1 MGQTKDILTTLLP
14 FVVLF
19 LIFYFLIVRPQRQQQ
34 KKHKEMIEGLTRG
47 DKIVTQGGLIVEVLK
62 AEANFFSV
70 KLNDDT
76 TAKLSKNYI
85 AFKLD
90 ELDQFGLAEPIV
102 IQQGREEISAK
113 LSGTKTLK
121 QRQITTNETF

>member
-1 MGQTKDILTTLLP
+1 MGQIKEILTTLLP
-14 FVVLF
+14 FGVLF

-34 KKHKEMIEGLTRG
+34 KKHKEMIEGLTKG
-47 DKIVTQGGLIVEVLK
+47 DRIVTQGGLIVEVLK

-76 TAKLSKNYI
+76 TAKLSKNYV

-121 QRQITTNETF
+121 QRQITTK

>member
-1 MGQTKDILTTLLP
+1 MGQTKEILTTLLP
-14 FVVLF
+14 FLVLF

-34 KKHKEMIEGLTRG
+34 KKHKEMIEGLTKG

-76 TAKLSKNYI
+76 TARLSKNYV

-102 IQQGREEISAK
+102 IQQGREEISARS
-113 LSGTKTLK
+113 SGAKTLK
-121 QRQITTNETF
+121 QRQITTE

>member
-1 MGQTKDILTTLLP
+1 MGQIRDILTTLLP

-34 KKHKEMIEGLTRG
+34 KKHKEMIESLTKG

-76 TAKLSKNYI
+76 TAKLSKNYV

-102 IQQGREEISAK
+102 IQQGREEISAR
-113 LSGTKTLK
+113 LSGAKTLK
-121 QRQITTNETF
+121 QRQITTE

>member
-1 MGQTKDILTTLLP
+1 MGQTKEIITTLLP

-34 KKHKEMIEGLTRG
+34 KKHKEMIEGLTKG

-76 TAKLSKNYI
+76 TAKLSKNYV

-121 QRQITTNETF
+121 QRQITTE

>member
-1 MGQTKDILTTLLP
+1 MGQIKDILTTLLP

-34 KKHKEMIEGLTRG
+34 KKHKEMIEGLTKG

-76 TAKLSKNYI
+76 TAKLSKNYV

-113 LSGTKTLK
+113 LSGAKTLK
-121 QRQITTNETF
+121 QRQITTE

>member
-1 MGQTKDILTTLLP
+1 MGQTKEIITTLLP

-34 KKHKEMIEGLTRG
+34 KKHKEMIEGLTKG

-76 TAKLSKNYI
+76 TARLSKNYV

-102 IQQGREEISAK
+102 IQQSREEIPAR

-121 QRQITTNETF
+121 QRQITTE

>member
-1 MGQTKDILTTLLP
+1 MGQIRDILTTLLP

-34 KKHKEMIEGLTRG
+34 KKHKEMIEGLTKG

-76 TAKLSKNYI
+76 TAKLSKNYV

-102 IQQGREEISAK
+102 IQQGREEISAR
-113 LSGTKTLK
+113 LSGAKTLK
-121 QRQITTNETF
+121 QRQITTE

>member
-1 MGQTKDILTTLLP
+1 MGQTKEIITTLLP

-34 KKHKEMIEGLTRG
+34 KKHKEMIEGLTKG

-76 TAKLSKNYI
+76 TAKLSKNYV

-102 IQQGREEISAK
+102 IQQGREEIPAR

-121 QRQITTNETF
+121 QRRITTE

>member
-1 MGQTKDILTTLLP
+1 MGQTKEILTTLLP

-34 KKHKEMIEGLTRG
+34 KKHKEMIEGLTKG

-102 IQQGREEISAK
+102 IQQGREEITAK

-121 QRQITTNETF
+121 QRQITTK

>member
-1 MGQTKDILTTLLP
+1 MGQIKDILTTLLP

-34 KKHKEMIEGLTRG
+34 KKHKEMIESLTKG

-121 QRQITTNETF
+121 QRQVTTE

>member
-1 MGQTKDILTTLLP
+1 MEQIKNILPTLLP
-14 FVVLF
+14 FMVLF

-34 KKHKEMIEGLTRG
+34 KKHKEMIESLTKG

-76 TAKLSKNYI
+76 TAKLSKNYV

-121 QRQITTNETF
+121 QRQITTK

>member
-1 MGQTKDILTTLLP
+1 MGQTKEILTTLLP

-34 KKHKEMIEGLTRG
+34 KKHKEMIEGLTKG

-70 KLNDDT
+70 RLNDDT

-113 LSGTKTLK
+113 LSDTKTLK
-121 QRQITTNETF
+121 QRQITTK

>member
-1 MGQTKDILTTLLP
+1 MGQTKEILTTLLP

-34 KKHKEMIEGLTRG
+34 KKHKEMIEGLSKG
-47 DKIVTQGGLIVEVLK
+47 DKVVTQGGLIVEVLK

-90 ELDQFGLAEPIV
+90 EEAVQNN
-102 IQQGREEISAK
+102 S
-113 LSGTKTLK
+113 
-121 QRQITTNETF
+121 

>member
-1 MGQTKDILTTLLP
+1 MGQIKDILTTLLP

-34 KKHKEMIEGLTRG
+34 KKHKEMIESLTKG

-76 TAKLSKNYI
+76 TAKLSKNYV

-121 QRQITTNETF
+121 QRQITTE

>member
-1 MGQTKDILTTLLP
+1 MGQIRDILTTLLP
-14 FVVLF
+14 LVVLF

-34 KKHKEMIEGLTRG
+34 KKHKEMVEGLTKG

-90 ELDQFGLAEPIV
+90 ELDQFDLAEPIV

>member
-1 MGQTKDILTTLLP
+1 MGQTKEIITTLLP
-14 FVVLF
+14 FLVLF

-34 KKHKEMIEGLTRG
+34 KKHKEMIEGLTKG

-76 TAKLSKNYI
+76 TAKLSKNYV

-102 IQQGREEISAK
+102 IQQGREEISAR
-113 LSGTKTLK
+113 LSGAKTLK
-121 QRQITTNETF
+121 QRQITTK

>member
-1 MGQTKDILTTLLP
+1 MGQTKEIITTLLP
-14 FVVLF
+14 FLVLF

-34 KKHKEMIEGLTRG
+34 KKHKEMIEGLTKG

-90 ELDQFGLAEPIV
+90 ELDQFGLAEPVV
-102 IQQGREEISAK
+102 IQQGREEISAR
-113 LSGTKTLK
+113 LSGANTLK
-121 QRQITTNETF
+121 QRQITTE

>member
-1 MGQTKDILTTLLP
+1 MGQTKEIITTLLP
-14 FVVLF
+14 FLVLF

-34 KKHKEMIEGLTRG
+34 KKHKEMIEGLTKG

-76 TAKLSKNYI
+76 TARLSKNYV

-121 QRQITTNETF
+121 QRQITTK

>member
-1 MGQTKDILTTLLP
+1 MGQIRDIITTLLP
-14 FVVLF
+14 FLVLF

-34 KKHKEMIEGLTRG
+34 KKHKEMIEGLTKG

-76 TAKLSKNYI
+76 TAKLSKNYV

-102 IQQGREEISAK
+102 IQQGREEISAR

-121 QRQITTNETF
+121 QRQITTE

>member
-1 MGQTKDILTTLLP
+1 MGQIRDILTTLLP
-14 FVVLF
+14 LVVLF

-34 KKHKEMIEGLTRG
+34 KKHKEMIEGLTKG

-70 KLNDDT
+70 KLNDDI
-76 TAKLSKNYI
+76 TAKLSKNYV

-90 ELDQFGLAEPIV
+90 ELDQLGLAEPIV

-121 QRQITTNETF
+121 QRQITTE

>member
-1 MGQTKDILTTLLP
+1 MGQIKDILTTLLP
-14 FVVLF
+14 LVVLF

-34 KKHKEMIEGLTRG
+34 KKHKEMIEGLTKG

-102 IQQGREEISAK
+102 IQQGRREEISAK

-121 QRQITTNETF
+121 QRQITTK

>member
-1 MGQTKDILTTLLP
+1 MGQIRDILTTLLP
-14 FVVLF
+14 LVVLF

-34 KKHKEMIEGLTRG
+34 KKHKEMIEGLTKG

-102 IQQGREEISAK
+102 IKQGREEISAK

-121 QRQITTNETF
+121 QRQITTK

>member
-1 MGQTKDILTTLLP
+1 MGQIKEILTTLLP
-14 FVVLF
+14 FLVLF

-34 KKHKEMIEGLTRG
+34 KKHKEMIESLTKG

-76 TAKLSKNYI
+76 TAKLSKNYV

-121 QRQITTNETF
+121 QRQITTK

>member
-1 MGQTKDILTTLLP
+1 MGQIKEILTTLLP
-14 FVVLF
+14 LVVLF

-34 KKHKEMIEGLTRG
+34 KKHKEMIDGLTKG

-113 LSGTKTLK
+113 LSSTKTLK
-121 QRQITTNETF
+121 QRQITTK

>member
-1 MGQTKDILTTLLP
+1 MGQTKEILTTLLP

-34 KKHKEMIEGLTRG
+34 KKHKEMIESLTKG

-76 TAKLSKNYI
+76 TAKLSKNYV

-121 QRQITTNETF
+121 QRQITTK

>member
-1 MGQTKDILTTLLP
+1 MGQIKEILTTLLP
-14 FVVLF
+14 LVVLF

-34 KKHKEMIEGLTRG
+34 KKHKEMIEGLTKG

-76 TAKLSKNYI
+76 TAKLSKNYV

-102 IQQGREEISAK
+102 IQQGREEVSAK
-113 LSGTKTLK
+113 LSSTKALK
-121 QRQITTNETF
+121 QRQITTK

>member
-1 MGQTKDILTTLLP
+1 MGQTKEIITTLLP
-14 FVVLF
+14 FLVLF

-34 KKHKEMIEGLTRG
+34 KKHKEMIEGLTKG

-76 TAKLSKNYI
+76 TAKLSKNYV

-102 IQQGREEISAK
+102 IQQGREEISAR
-113 LSGTKTLK
+113 LSGAKTLK
-121 QRQITTNETF
+121 QRQITTE

>member
-1 MGQTKDILTTLLP
+1 MGQIKDILTTLLP

-34 KKHKEMIEGLTRG
+34 KKHKEMIEGLTKG

-70 KLNDDT
+70 KINDDT

-121 QRQITTNETF
+121 QCQITTK

>member
-1 MGQTKDILTTLLP
+1 MGQIKEILTTLLP

-34 KKHKEMIEGLTRG
+34 KKHKEMIEGLTKG

-70 KLNDDT
+70 RLNDDT

-121 QRQITTNETF
+121 QRQITTK

>member
-1 MGQTKDILTTLLP
+1 MGQTKEILTTLLP

-34 KKHKEMIEGLTRG
+34 KKHKEMIEGLTKG

-76 TAKLSKNYI
+76 TAKLSKNYV

-102 IQQGREEISAK
+102 IQQGREEISAR
-113 LSGTKTLK
+113 LSGAKTLK
-121 QRQITTNETF
+121 QRQITTE

>member
-1 MGQTKDILTTLLP
+1 MGQTKEILTTLLP

-34 KKHKEMIEGLTRG
+34 KKHKEMIEGLTKG

-76 TAKLSKNYI
+76 TAKLSKNYV

-121 QRQITTNETF
+121 QRQITTK

>member
-1 MGQTKDILTTLLP
+1 MGQIRDILTTLLP

-34 KKHKEMIEGLTRG
+34 KKHKEMIEGLTKG

-70 KLNDDT
+70 KINDDT

-121 QRQITTNETF
+121 QRQITTE

>member
-1 MGQTKDILTTLLP
+1 MGQIQNILTTLLP

-34 KKHKEMIEGLTRG
+34 KKHKEMIEGLTKG

-76 TAKLSKNYI
+76 TAKLSKNYV

-102 IQQGREEISAK
+102 IQQGKEEISAR

-121 QRQITTNETF
+121 QRQITTE

>member
-1 MGQTKDILTTLLP
+1 MGQIKDILTTLLP

-34 KKHKEMIEGLTRG
+34 KKHKEMIEGLTKG

-121 QRQITTNETF
+121 QRQIATK

>member
-1 MGQTKDILTTLLP
+1 MGQIKDILTTLLP
-14 FVVLF
+14 LVVLF

-34 KKHKEMIEGLTRG
+34 KKHKEMIEGLTKG

-76 TAKLSKNYI
+76 TAKLSKNYV

-113 LSGTKTLK
+113 LPGTKTLK
-121 QRQITTNETF
+121 QRQITTK

>member
-1 MGQTKDILTTLLP
+1 MGQTKEIITTLLP

-34 KKHKEMIEGLTRG
+34 KKHKEMIEGLTKG

-76 TAKLSKNYI
+76 TAKLSKNYV

-102 IQQGREEISAK
+102 IQQGREEISAR

-121 QRQITTNETF
+121 QRQITTE

>member
-1 MGQTKDILTTLLP
+1 MGQIKEILTTLLP
-14 FVVLF
+14 LVVLF

-34 KKHKEMIEGLTRG
+34 KKHKEMIEGLTKG

-90 ELDQFGLAEPIV
+90 ELDQFGLAESIV

-121 QRQITTNETF
+121 QRQITTK

>member
-1 MGQTKDILTTLLP
+1 MGQTKEIITTLLP
-14 FVVLF
+14 FLVLF

-34 KKHKEMIEGLTRG
+34 KKHKEMIESLTKG

-76 TAKLSKNYI
+76 TAKLSKNYV

-102 IQQGREEISAK
+102 IQQGREEISAR
-113 LSGTKTLK
+113 LSGAKTLK
-121 QRQITTNETF
+121 QRQITTE

>member
-1 MGQTKDILTTLLP
+1 MGQIRDILTTLLP
-14 FVVLF
+14 FLVLF

-34 KKHKEMIEGLTRG
+34 KKHKEMIEGLSKG
-47 DKIVTQGGLIVEVLK
+47 DKVVTQGGLIVEVLK

-76 TAKLSKNYI
+76 TAKLSKNYV

-121 QRQITTNETF
+121 QRQITTE

>member
-1 MGQTKDILTTLLP
+1 MGQIKEILTTLLP
-14 FVVLF
+14 FIVLF

-34 KKHKEMIEGLTRG
+34 KKHKEMIEGLSKG
-47 DKIVTQGGLIVEVLK
+47 DKVVTQGGLIVEVLK

-121 QRQITTNETF
+121 QRQIATK